1 MDNTNYSVEIIETVG
16 SMSSP
21 VFKKMAERGD
31 ITSVKI
37 NEVIGSVVNVTG
49 FAWCKITTKDKE
61 FNMGYYMTDLGIVS
75 TGSEIFKESV
85 ADYFKDGIS
94 KFNIVQVRTKNGQTY
109 KVSPVLEIKE
119 DVE

>member
-1 MDNTNYSVEIIETVG
+1 MDKTNYAVEIIETTG

-21 VFKKMAERGD
+21 VFKKMTERGD

-37 NEVIGSVVNVTG
+37 NEVIGSVVDITG
-49 FAWCKITTKDKE
+49 YAWCHITTKDKD
-61 FNMGYYMTDLGIVS
+61 FNMGYYMTNLGIVS

-85 ADYFKDGIS
+85 ADYLNDGIS
-94 KFNIVQVRTKNGQTY
+94 KFNIVQVKTKQGQTY